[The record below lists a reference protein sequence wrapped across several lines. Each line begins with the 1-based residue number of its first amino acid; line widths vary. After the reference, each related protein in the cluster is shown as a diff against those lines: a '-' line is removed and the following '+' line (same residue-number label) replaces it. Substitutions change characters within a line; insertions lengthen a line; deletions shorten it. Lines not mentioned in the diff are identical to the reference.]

1 MGYFLHPQQSQKELG
16 SWWKGREHKTG
27 ERKWLGIWVATWS
40 VGSFLKVTE
49 SPLEGLS
56 MNLRQE
62 RKVKSLSHVPL
73 FVTPWTVAYQA
84 PLSMEFSMQEGSNP
98 CSTLTPAKVS
108 ALPWVG
114 SCDVPKET
122 L

>member
-1 MGYFLHPQQSQKELG
+1 MKSEQG
-16 SWWKGREHKTG
+16 SSHRY
-27 ERKWLGIWVATWS
+27 LAT
-40 VGSFLKVTE
+40 LYK
-49 SPLEGLS
+49 LY
-56 MNLRQE
+56 
-62 RKVKSLSHVPL
+62 KSLSRVQL
-73 FVTPWTVAYQA
+73 FVTPWTVARLA